1 MLFRSQDEAP
11 HQISGDAVGP
21 LKDDD
26 PDKKN
31 RSREDGG
38 KTEAA
43 VFSRERAKR
52 EIAEAVARVRA
63 RKAGLIASSR
73 TDAESDS

>member
-1 MLFRSQDEAP
+1 
-11 HQISGDAVGP
+11 V
-21 LKDDD
+21 KDDE
-26 PDKKN
+26 PAKKN
-31 RSREDGG
+31 RSREDGD

-63 RKAGLIASSR
+63 RKAGHIASPR
-73 TDAESDS
+73 TDAESDG